1 MRVLHIINSLER
13 GGAEQHLLSLCRAHN
28 PTTVRPSVITLY
40 DRMPLAAEFRK
51 SGFHVG
57 TIGLTS
63 LRHGMTAVAKLR
75 MLIERTQPDIVQT
88 ALLESDIIGRLAAGA
103 AGHQRVISAVHAPIY
118 APVVRADN
126 PQLRRWKLEIVRKLD
141 RWTGSWSNALYV
153 GCSRYVMQSVGA
165 ALRLPPGQQQVVYNG
180 VAVAAEPARAQA
192 NPYRLITVG
201 RLDPQKGQRYL
212 IEAMPAVLAA
222 YPQAELW
229 IVGGGHLQPALA
241 AQIERLGL
249 SQRIQ
254 LLGVRSDVE
263 QLFAQSSVFVFPS
276 LWEAMP
282 IAPLEALSAGL
293 PIVGTDIPPLREIID
308 DTVQGLLVPA
318 QDPAG
323 LARAIISLLGQPGRR
338 EAMGAAGRRRIIERF
353 DINVTARCWE
363 ALYQHMVT
371 R

>member
-1 MRVLHIINSLER
+1 VRVLHIINTLER
-13 GGAEQHLLSLCRAHN
+13 GGAEQHLLSLFRAHD
-28 PTTVRPSVITLY
+28 PATVRPSVVTLY
-40 DRMPLAAEFRK
+40 DRMPLADEFRR

-63 LRHGMTAVAKLR
+63 PKHGIAGVAKLR
-75 MLIERTQPDIVQT
+75 MLIERTQPDIIQT
-88 ALLESDIIGRLAAGA
+88 ALLQADIIGRLAARA
-103 AGHQRVISAVHAPIY
+103 AGHRRVISAVHAPIY
-118 APVVRADN
+118 APIVRADN
-126 PQLRRWKLEIVRKLD
+126 PQLRRWKLEVVRKLD
-141 RWTGSWSNALYV
+141 QWTGSWSNALYV

-165 ALRLPPGQQQVVYNG
+165 ALDLPPGQQQVVYNG
-180 VAVAAEPARAQA
+180 VTVAAQPARSQA
-192 NPYRLITVG
+192 HPYRLITVG

-222 YPQAELW
+222 HPQAELW
-229 IVGGGHLQPALA
+229 IVGGGHLKQALA
-241 AQIERLGL
+241 ARIERLGL
-249 SQRIQ
+249 SQCVRM
-254 LLGVRSDVE
+254 LGVRSDVE
-263 QLFAQSSVFVFPS
+263 QLFAQSSLFVFPS

-308 DTVQGLLVPA
+308 DGVQGLLVPA

-338 EAMGAAGRRRIIERF
+338 EAMGRAGRQRISERF

-363 ALYQHMVT
+363 ALYHDVVT

>member
-1 MRVLHIINSLER
+1 VSVLHIINSLER
-13 GGAEQHLLSLCRAHN
+13 GGAEQHLLSLFRAHD
-28 PTTVRPSVITLY
+28 PATVRPSVVTLY
-40 DRMPLAAEFRK
+40 DRLPLAAEFRK
-51 SGFHVG
+51 SGFHIG

-63 LRHGMTAVAKLR
+63 PRQAMIGVAKLR
-75 MLIERTQPDIVQT
+75 TLIERTQPDIIQT
-88 ALLESDIIGRLAAGA
+88 ALLEADIIGRLAARA

-118 APVVRADN
+118 APIVRADN
-126 PQLRRWKLEIVRKLD
+126 PRLRRWKLEVVRRLD
-141 RWTGSWSNALYV
+141 QWTGSWSKAVYV
-153 GCSRYVMQSVGA
+153 GCSRYVMQAVGS
-165 ALRLPPGQQQVVYNG
+165 ALRLPPEQQQVIYNG
-180 VAVAAEPARAQA
+180 VAVAAEPARTQA
-192 NPYRLITVG
+192 DPYRLITVG

-212 IEAMPAVLAA
+212 VEAMPAVVEAH
-222 YPQAELW
+222 PRAELW
-229 IVGGGHLQPALA
+229 IVGGGRLREALA

-249 SQRIQ
+249 SQHVK
-254 LLGVRSDVE
+254 LLGVRSDIE
-263 QLFAQSSVFVFPS
+263 QLFAQSSLFVFPS

-308 DTVQGLLVPA
+308 DGVQGLLVPA

-338 EAMGAAGRRRIIERF
+338 EAMGAAGRRRITERF

-363 ALYQHMVT
+363 ALYQHVVT